1 MKRLIAISFLLAL
14 SGAYQAF
21 ARHGSARPAVIAVH
35 AAPKTLVEATLAK
48 PDTLLLVN
56 PVGDSIVQYAHTF
69 LGTPYKYG
77 CCSPSSGFDCSGF
90 TWFVF
95 KHYGYSI
102 PRSSKDYVNLGKEVS
117 LTECRKGDIILF
129 RGTHAND
136 KSVGHVG
143 IIISNPGEPV
153 KFIHSSS
160 SKNHRGVVVTD
171 YYNSAY
177 PKRFVKICRVL

>member
-1 MKRLIAISFLLAL
+1 MKRLIAISLLL
-14 SGAYQAF
+14 VLTGAYHAF
-21 ARHGSARPAVIAVH
+21 ARHIVPRTVLPAVH
-35 AAPKTLVEATLAK
+35 AAPEIPAETAML
-48 PDTLLLVN
+48 PDTIALVN
-56 PVGDSIVQYAHTF
+56 PIGDSVVQYAHTF

-77 CCSPSSGFDCSGF
+77 CCSPASGFDCSGF

-117 LTECRKGDIILF
+117 LGECRKGDIILF

-143 IIISNPGEPV
+143 IIISDPGQPV

-160 SKNHRGVVVTD
+160 SKKHPGVVITD